1 MARDRALTQILK
13 ELSEIDPR
21 AFMELSYIAI
31 MQEPEYAISLRH
43 EKKEKMNSIGEL
55 LRFFESEER
64 YEECAEL
71 KKILNEINER
81 G

>member
-31 MQEPEYAISLRH
+31 IQDPEYAISLRH

>member
-31 MQEPEYAISLRH
+31 MQDPEYAISLRH